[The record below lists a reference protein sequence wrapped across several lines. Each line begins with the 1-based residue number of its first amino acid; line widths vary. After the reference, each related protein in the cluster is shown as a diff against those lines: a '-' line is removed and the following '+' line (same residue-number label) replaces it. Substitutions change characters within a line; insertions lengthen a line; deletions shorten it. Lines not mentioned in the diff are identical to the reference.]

1 MARKK
6 KAALDAGPRPNDSWV
21 YKTEMQINGRNVS
34 KGTELKISGERGRF
48 RFVQHVTNH
57 NGVEW
62 IDVWG
67 GPKGADAMRS
77 FRIDRVKRVHY
88 KNQTVANLAIEH
100 KEKLAAK
107 RAELEDTEN
116 DERQGLLP

>member
-1 MARKK
+1 MARKRK
-6 KAALDAGPRPNDSWV
+6 GATPSGPKPNDSWI
-21 YKTEMQINGRNVS
+21 YLTEMQINGRNVV

-57 NGVEW
+57 DGIQW

-67 GPKGADAMRS
+67 GPKGADCMRS
-77 FRIDRVKRVHY
+77 FYVDRVKRVHY

-107 RAELEDTEN
+107 KAELELDN
-116 DERQGLLP
+116 D

>member
-6 KAALDAGPRPNDSWV
+6 KAVDTGPRPNDSWV
-21 YKTEMQINGRNVS
+21 YKTEIQINGRNVS
-34 KGTELKISGERGRF
+34 PGTELKISGERGRF
-48 RFVQHVTNH
+48 RFVKHVTNH

-67 GPKGADAMRS
+67 GPKGADCMRS
-77 FRIDRVKRVHY
+77 FYIERVKRVHY
-88 KNQTVANLAIEH
+88 KNQTVANLAAEH

-107 RAELEDTEN
+107 RVELETN
-116 DERQGLLP
+116 DNE

>member
-1 MARKK
+1 MGRKK
-6 KAALDAGPRPNDSWV
+6 KSPLQEGPRPNDSWV
-21 YKTEMQINGRNVS
+21 YKTEIQINGRNVS

-62 IDVWG
+62 VDVWG
-67 GPKGADAMRS
+67 GPKGADCMRS
-77 FRIDRVKRVHY
+77 FYPDRIKRVHY

-107 RAELEDTEN
+107 KAELETN
-116 DERQGLLP
+116 DE